1 MAKKTK
7 PVAKVHRSPEEIAP
21 AYLQAYIDVVI
32 ARQTAD
38 AAYAELENTA
48 GVLRSIENEIKE
60 ALESAQQEGK

>member
-32 ARQTAD
+32 AKQSAD
-38 AAYAELENTA
+38 ATYVALENAA

-60 ALESAQQEGK
+60 ALEGAQQEGK

>member
-7 PVAKVHRSPEEIAP
+7 TVAKVHRSPEEIAP

-32 ARQTAD
+32 AKQAAD
-38 AAYAELENTA
+38 AAYAELENVA
-48 GVLRSIENEIKE
+48 GALRSIENEIKE